1 MRKLTPTWRCRFEN
15 NHANNTNARVLAE
28 YSAGMQWQGLGLPV
42 MHPRERT
49 LAEAAGRLHTL
60 KVLLPEDPLPDGK
73 YVAELHSI
81 LDFMEKGSGLDLR
94 RYRMSAPVARTFLR
108 INILALLGFCAYQSR
123 SVALP
128 LSHARAMSQASGR
141 VH

>member
-94 RYRMSAPVARTFLR
+94 RYRMSVPVARTFLR
-108 INILALLGFCAYQSR
+108 INILALLAFCAYQSR

>member
-1 MRKLTPTWRCRFEN
+1 
-15 NHANNTNARVLAE
+15 
-28 YSAGMQWQGLGLPV
+28 MQWQGLGLPV

-49 LAEAAGRLHTL
+49 LSEAAGRLHTL

-81 LDFMEKGSGLDLR
+81 LDFMEKGSELDLS
-94 RYRMSAPVARTFLR
+94 RYRMSARVPRTFLR
-108 INILALLGFCAYQSR
+108 INILALLGVCAYQSR

-128 LSHARAMSQASGR
+128 LSHRPAMFQASGR

>member
-1 MRKLTPTWRCRFEN
+1 
-15 NHANNTNARVLAE
+15 
-28 YSAGMQWQGLGLPV
+28 MQWQGLGLPV
-42 MHPRERT
+42 THPRERT

-94 RYRMSAPVARTFLR
+94 RYRMSARVPRTFLR
-108 INILALLGFCAYQSR
+108 INILALLGVCAYQSR

-128 LSHARAMSQASGR
+128 LSRVRAMSQASGR

>member
-1 MRKLTPTWRCRFEN
+1 MWRCRFEDK
-15 NHANNTNARVLAE
+15 HANKTYARVLAG
-28 YSAGMQWQGLGLPV
+28 YSAGMQWPAFGLSV
-42 MHPRERT
+42 MHPRERI

-60 KVLLPEDPLPDGK
+60 KVLLPEDPLPNGN

-81 LDFMEKGSGLDLR
+81 LDFMEKGSGLDLSC
-94 RYRMSAPVARTFLR
+94 YRMSARVPRTFLR
-108 INILALLGFCAYQSR
+108 INILALLGVCAYQSR

-128 LSHARAMSQASGR
+128 LSRPRAMSQASTR